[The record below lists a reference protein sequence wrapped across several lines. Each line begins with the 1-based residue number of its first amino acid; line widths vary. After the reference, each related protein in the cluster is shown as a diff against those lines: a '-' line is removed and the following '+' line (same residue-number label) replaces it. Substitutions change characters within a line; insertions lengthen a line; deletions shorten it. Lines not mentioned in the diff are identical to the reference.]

1 MRYIITETQFEELK
15 DKIVLDIKVG
25 DTLLG
30 GRFKNKKVKV
40 KEIGKNEK
48 GDVTINGKPLLKFR
62 IMKES
67 VDNRIIDVLVKLKLT
82 NYNEIYDFLHE
93 TGYDRN
99 EIKEIYS
106 IYFESVSGLEL
117 TPFNWMDYYFN
128 PDQLEEIEPDYDDMG
143 DDMDDDMEN
152 ELLDNVSTKYEKNG
166 IIVMED
172 DFTNTSF
179 WFDWKNI
186 WSPLENI
193 FDLDYDDVHKVLR
206 KWLTKNMGK
215 EWHSIDHLELS

>member
-1 MRYIITETQFEELK
+1 
-15 DKIVLDIKVG
+15 
-25 DTLLG
+25 
-30 GRFKNKKVKV
+30 
-40 KEIGKNEK
+40 
-48 GDVTINGKPLLKFR
+48 
-62 IMKES
+62 MKES
-67 VDNRIIDVLVKLKLT
+67 VDNRIVDVLIKLKLT
-82 NYNEIYDFLHE
+82 NYNEIYNFLHE

-106 IYFESVSGLEL
+106 IYFETISGLKL
-117 TPFNWMDYYFN
+117 TPSNWMDYYFN
-128 PDQLEEIEPDYDDMG
+128 PDQLEEIGPDYDDMN

-152 ELLDNVSTKYEKNG
+152 ELLDNVSTIYYKNG

-193 FDLDYDDVHKVLR
+193 FDLDYDVVHKLLR
-206 KWLTKNMGK
+206 KWLTKNMGR
-215 EWHSIDHLELS
+215 EWHSIDQTDLN